1 MKELFKDSTSW
12 NFDAFGLVDV
22 PSLAVMIFRVTEVE
36 GNASVFDIKYWI
48 QIQRIAH
55 GLDSV
60 FVFHEGK
67 KYGELDKG
75 TRGDSGYFVLT
86 LACMVVYSVAVTAGG
101 DAVSTR
107 ALLACGGILAAGLG
121 IIGSFGFLSV
131 LGLRFVNFVGI
142 MPFLVIGIGV
152 DDMFLLMSAWA
163 ESQNERGLD
172 VPGRV
177 GSTFAKAGVGIT
189 ITSLTDFLAFLIG
202 FTSEFIAVRHFCVFT
217 GVAVLLCY
225 FANATLFGACLA
237 LHGQRVYS
245 GDFSDESPCE
255 KLPRVLLP
263 RLILN
268 PIFKLL
274 LCISFVVYLVYSI
287 IGLMN
292 LETGMRYMDLVLE
305 SSYYYTFS
313 GWDMEYFGQRLAV
326 AFAVD
331 GEVDYRLEP
340 FIDGVKQFLSQNN
353 NSILLNDVKFNEQNT
368 SITASRCYVMTQN
381 VVNPFKQAEIMLDLR
396 DLADSWG
403 LPVFVYQP
411 TVGTAV
417 AVMAIVTFAFLPQP
431 LMVLLVT
438 LNILAI
444 MTGVFGS
451 MYYLDITFS
460 GMSMIHLLMSI
471 GFSVDFSAH
480 ICAAYLMSDAV
491 TRKERAEYAI
501 VHASGP
507 IFNGGTSSLLGVA
520 MLLFSESYFFV
531 TFFQIMSIVIIA
543 GAWHAVFVMPV
554 VLSFIGPENTHLANT
569 VSPAP
574 GPALPK
580 GGGEP
585 LPDLLQNRN
594 KSCNIDNNLADSEPA
609 LAKED
614 GDKDSNDV
622 HRQTNSEDGAPHTEG
637 VALMLAPEAQRALI
651 GWEPVNSRIIT
662 AKFITKKKDIKL
674 NIIQCYAPT
683 NDAEEE
689 KKDDFYQQLQT
700 VIDRGGAKD
709 MTILMG
715 DFNAK
720 IGSDNTGYE
729 DTMGTHGLGQMNE
742 NGERFADFCALNQL
756 VIGGSIFPHKRIH
769 KATWRSPDHVTENQT
784 DHICI
789 SRKIRRSWRDVRVM
803 RGADVS
809 SDHHLLATTLRLRL
823 KRHTNANST
832 RTRYNVGLL
841 RNTDT
846 QAAFRISLSNRFQPL
861 QDLIEDSEMDIETQW
876 EHSKKL
882 WHDTCE
888 EVLGKRKTQHK
899 EWISADTIQ
908 KLEVR
913 KEKKTALNTSRT
925 RRAKAKA
932 QEEYT
937 AADREVKRS
946 TRKDKRDYIDNLASQ
961 AEEAARQGNLKDL
974 YQVTKKL
981 AGKFQQ
987 TDKPVKDKNGHPLTT
1002 TEEQLKRWA
1011 EHFRE
1016 LLNRPIPETPPDI
1029 PPAETELPINCDK
1042 PSKAEIRKAIM
1053 TLRNGKAAGPDEIP
1067 AEAIKA
1073 DTETA
1078 VNMLH
1083 SLFSKIWEKEE
1094 VPAQWKEGIVI
1105 KLPKKGDLRDCS
1117 NYRGIMLLSVPGKVL
1132 NRILLE
1138 RMREAVDPMLRDQQ
1152 AGFRRNR
1159 SCADQIASLRI
1170 IVEQSLEWNSPL
1182 YINFIDYEKAFD
1194 SVDREVL
1201 WKLLRHYGVPGKIIS
1216 LIQCTY
1222 QDMSCRIAH
1231 AGQLSE
1237 SFEVKTGVRQ
1247 GCLLSPFLFLLVID
1261 WIMKTTT
1268 AGRKNGIQ
1276 WTLWTQLD
1284 DLDFAD
1290 DLALLSHSHSQMQDK
1305 TTCLEATSAGTGL
1318 KINRKKTELMKIN
1331 TTANTP
1337 VTVGGEPIREVES
1350 FVYLGSV
1357 VDGQG
1362 GTDRDV
1368 TARIGKARAA
1378 MVMLK
1383 NVWASKVVSIR
1394 TKLRIFNSNVK
1405 SVLLYGCETWRTTK
1419 TMQQKIQTFLNT
1431 CLRRIFNIRWPEK
1444 IRNEELWER
1453 AGQEPVA
1460 KQILR
1465 RKWGWIGHTLRKPAS
1480 STTRQALTWNPQ
1492 GKRKRGRPRNS
1503 WRRDTEAE
1511 LFLHV
1516 YSPPNKQIQ
1525 LDSITVDAHS
1535 RIATGDFNSHSPSW
1549 GYQDLNKK
1557 EEDHE
1562 NWTISNQLILIN
1574 KPEDPPTY
1582 YSRTWRTTSTPD
1594 LAFATDDLHSI
1605 AQREVCDQLGGSDHR
1620 PVIITIQRQL
1630 EIHPSRLPA
1639 SWNYKKANWDLFKQ
1653 EADRRTSSLTLSR
1666 QDINKNAKAFNQAVL
1681 KAAQAA
1687 IPRGRRKNYRP
1698 YWSPEL
1704 NSLQK
1709 TVNEARDAMES
1720 SPTDKNVEAH
1730 NRARALFTKEKLQAT
1745 RRS

>member
-1 MKELFKDSTSW
+1 
-12 NFDAFGLVDV
+12 
-22 PSLAVMIFRVTEVE
+22 
-36 GNASVFDIKYWI
+36 
-48 QIQRIAH
+48 
-55 GLDSV
+55 
-60 FVFHEGK
+60 
-67 KYGELDKG
+67 
-75 TRGDSGYFVLT
+75 
-86 LACMVVYSVAVTAGG
+86 
-101 DAVSTR
+101 
-107 ALLACGGILAAGLG
+107 
-121 IIGSFGFLSV
+121 
-131 LGLRFVNFVGI
+131 
-142 MPFLVIGIGV
+142 
-152 DDMFLLMSAWA
+152 
-163 ESQNERGLD
+163 
-172 VPGRV
+172 
-177 GSTFAKAGVGIT
+177 
-189 ITSLTDFLAFLIG
+189 
-202 FTSEFIAVRHFCVFT
+202 
-217 GVAVLLCY
+217 
-225 FANATLFGACLA
+225 
-237 LHGQRVYS
+237 
-245 GDFSDESPCE
+245 
-255 KLPRVLLP
+255 
-263 RLILN
+263 
-268 PIFKLL
+268 
-274 LCISFVVYLVYSI
+274 
-287 IGLMN
+287 
-292 LETGMRYMDLVLE
+292 
-305 SSYYYTFS
+305 
-313 GWDMEYFGQRLAV
+313 
-326 AFAVD
+326 
-331 GEVDYRLEP
+331 
-340 FIDGVKQFLSQNN
+340 
-353 NSILLNDVKFNEQNT
+353 
-368 SITASRCYVMTQN
+368 
-381 VVNPFKQAEIMLDLR
+381 
-396 DLADSWG
+396 
-403 LPVFVYQP
+403 
-411 TVGTAV
+411 
-417 AVMAIVTFAFLPQP
+417 
-431 LMVLLVT
+431 
-438 LNILAI
+438 
-444 MTGVFGS
+444 
-451 MYYLDITFS
+451 
-460 GMSMIHLLMSI
+460 
-471 GFSVDFSAH
+471 
-480 ICAAYLMSDAV
+480 
-491 TRKERAEYAI
+491 
-501 VHASGP
+501 
-507 IFNGGTSSLLGVA
+507 
-520 MLLFSESYFFV
+520 
-531 TFFQIMSIVIIA
+531 
-543 GAWHAVFVMPV
+543 
-554 VLSFIGPENTHLANT
+554 
-569 VSPAP
+569 
-574 GPALPK
+574 
-580 GGGEP
+580 
-585 LPDLLQNRN
+585 
-594 KSCNIDNNLADSEPA
+594 
-609 LAKED
+609 
-614 GDKDSNDV
+614 
-622 HRQTNSEDGAPHTEG
+622 
-637 VALMLAPEAQRALI
+637 MLAPEAQRALI

-756 VIGGSIFPHKRIH
+756 
-769 KATWRSPDHVTENQT
+769 
-784 DHICI
+784 
-789 SRKIRRSWRDVRVM
+789 
-803 RGADVS
+803 
-809 SDHHLLATTLRLRL
+809 
-823 KRHTNANST
+823 
-832 RTRYNVGLL
+832 
-841 RNTDT
+841 
-846 QAAFRISLSNRFQPL
+846 
-861 QDLIEDSEMDIETQW
+861 
-876 EHSKKL
+876 
-882 WHDTCE
+882 
-888 EVLGKRKTQHK
+888 
-899 EWISADTIQ
+899 

-961 AEEAARQGNLKDL
+961 AEDAARQGNLKDL
-974 YQVTKKL
+974 YQ
-981 AGKFQQ
+981 
-987 TDKPVKDKNGHPLTT
+987 
-1002 TEEQLKRWA
+1002 
-1011 EHFRE
+1011 
-1016 LLNRPIPETPPDI
+1016 DI

-1094 VPAQWKEGIVI
+1094 
-1105 KLPKKGDLRDCS
+1105 L
-1117 NYRGIMLLSVPGKVL
+1117 PGKVL

-1159 SCADQIASLRI
+1159 SCADQIASLLI

-1194 SVDREVL
+1194 SVDREAL

-1383 NVWASKVVSIR
+1383 NVWASKV
-1394 TKLRIFNSNVK
+1394 
-1405 SVLLYGCETWRTTK
+1405 
-1419 TMQQKIQTFLNT
+1419 QKIQTFLNT

-1511 LFLHV
+1511 LCLYTEVHE
-1516 YSPPNKQIQ
+1516 
-1525 LDSITVDAHS
+1525 
-1535 RIATGDFNSHSPSW
+1535 
-1549 GYQDLNKK
+1549 K
-1557 EEDHE
+1557 EQND
-1562 NWTISNQLILIN
+1562 
-1574 KPEDPPTY
+1574 Y
-1582 YSRTWRTTSTPD
+1582 Y
-1594 LAFATDDLHSI
+1594 L
-1605 AQREVCDQLGGSDHR
+1605 
-1620 PVIITIQRQL
+1620 
-1630 EIHPSRLPA
+1630 
-1639 SWNYKKANWDLFKQ
+1639 
-1653 EADRRTSSLTLSR
+1653 LT
-1666 QDINKNAKAFNQAVL
+1666 K
-1681 KAAQAA
+1681 
-1687 IPRGRRKNYRP
+1687 
-1698 YWSPEL
+1698 
-1704 NSLQK
+1704 
-1709 TVNEARDAMES
+1709 
-1720 SPTDKNVEAH
+1720 
-1730 NRARALFTKEKLQAT
+1730 
-1745 RRS
+1745 

>member
-1 MKELFKDSTSW
+1 MKNYK
-12 NFDAFGLVDV
+12 
-22 PSLAVMIFRVTEVE
+22 
-36 GNASVFDIKYWI
+36 
-48 QIQRIAH
+48 
-55 GLDSV
+55 
-60 FVFHEGK
+60 
-67 KYGELDKG
+67 
-75 TRGDSGYFVLT
+75 
-86 LACMVVYSVAVTAGG
+86 
-101 DAVSTR
+101 
-107 ALLACGGILAAGLG
+107 
-121 IIGSFGFLSV
+121 IGV
-131 LGLRFVNFVGI
+131 LGLSETRWLQTGQLRFSSGEQ
-142 MPFLVIGIGV
+142 
-152 DDMFLLMSAWA
+152 LL
-163 ESQNERGLD
+163 
-172 VPGRV
+172 
-177 GSTFAKAGVGIT
+177 
-189 ITSLTDFLAFLIG
+189 
-202 FTSEFIAVRHFCVFT
+202 
-217 GVAVLLCY
+217 
-225 FANATLFGACLA
+225 
-237 LHGQRVYS
+237 YS
-245 GDFSDESPCE
+245 GH
-255 KLPRVLLP
+255 
-263 RLILN
+263 
-268 PIFKLL
+268 
-274 LCISFVVYLVYSI
+274 
-287 IGLMN
+287 
-292 LETGMRYMDLVLE
+292 T
-305 SSYYYTFS
+305 
-313 GWDMEYFGQRLAV
+313 
-326 AFAVD
+326 
-331 GEVDYRLEP
+331 
-340 FIDGVKQFLSQNN
+340 
-353 NSILLNDVKFNEQNT
+353 
-368 SITASRCYVMTQN
+368 
-381 VVNPFKQAEIMLDLR
+381 
-396 DLADSWG
+396 
-403 LPVFVYQP
+403 
-411 TVGTAV
+411 
-417 AVMAIVTFAFLPQP
+417 
-431 LMVLLVT
+431 
-438 LNILAI
+438 
-444 MTGVFGS
+444 
-451 MYYLDITFS
+451 
-460 GMSMIHLLMSI
+460 
-471 GFSVDFSAH
+471 
-480 ICAAYLMSDAV
+480 
-491 TRKERAEYAI
+491 
-501 VHASGP
+501 
-507 IFNGGTSSLLGVA
+507 
-520 MLLFSESYFFV
+520 
-531 TFFQIMSIVIIA
+531 
-543 GAWHAVFVMPV
+543 
-554 VLSFIGPENTHLANT
+554 
-569 VSPAP
+569 
-574 GPALPK
+574 
-580 GGGEP
+580 
-585 LPDLLQNRN
+585 
-594 KSCNIDNNLADSEPA
+594 
-609 LAKED
+609 
-614 GDKDSNDV
+614 
-622 HRQTNSEDGAPHTEG
+622 EDGAPHTEG

-769 KATWRSPDHVTENQT
+769 KATWRSPDHVTENQI

-789 SRKIRRSWRDVRVM
+789 SRKFRRSWRDVRVM

-961 AEEAARQGNLKDL
+961 AEEAAGQGNLKDL

-1194 SVDREVL
+1194 SVDREAL

-1511 LFLHV
+1511 LC
-1516 YSPPNKQIQ
+1516 KQG
-1525 LDSITVDAHS
+1525 T
-1535 RIATGDFNSHSPSW
+1535 
-1549 GYQDLNKK
+1549 
-1557 EEDHE
+1557 
-1562 NWTISNQLILIN
+1562 NWTGVARLAQNRVTPPSQMKLSAAMSVNVSVAFEN
-1574 KPEDPPTY
+1574 KV
-1582 YSRTWRTTSTPD
+1582 TPD
-1594 LAFATDDLHSI
+1594 YYCLLKSFDVMQRGVFVVYRNTEFDVECTRRRMGTRSSVFLPTGTLVTVTGSDVDGVVNLEIRPSALDLGRTQGLCGIFDYDQENDLTSRYGYTVPLSQLSGNREPNDFSVSWLQRHGQQIVVSHRPKPDKSLTDNLVWAKPNLQTIQETCGTNLATDSNSWQDANPDDPSVEPSLNYNI
-1605 AQREVCDQLGGSDHR
+1605 LNTLCPNNFEGGGKS
-1620 PVIITIQRQL
+1620 
-1630 EIHPSRLPA
+1630 E
-1639 SWNYKKANWDLFKQ
+1639 
-1653 EADRRTSSLTLSR
+1653 
-1666 QDINKNAKAFNQAVL
+1666 
-1681 KAAQAA
+1681 
-1687 IPRGRRKNYRP
+1687 
-1698 YWSPEL
+1698 
-1704 NSLQK
+1704 
-1709 TVNEARDAMES
+1709 
-1720 SPTDKNVEAH
+1720 
-1730 NRARALFTKEKLQAT
+1730 
-1745 RRS
+1745 

>member
-1 MKELFKDSTSW
+1 MKNYK
-12 NFDAFGLVDV
+12 
-22 PSLAVMIFRVTEVE
+22 
-36 GNASVFDIKYWI
+36 
-48 QIQRIAH
+48 
-55 GLDSV
+55 
-60 FVFHEGK
+60 
-67 KYGELDKG
+67 
-75 TRGDSGYFVLT
+75 
-86 LACMVVYSVAVTAGG
+86 
-101 DAVSTR
+101 
-107 ALLACGGILAAGLG
+107 
-121 IIGSFGFLSV
+121 IGV
-131 LGLRFVNFVGI
+131 LGLSETRWLQTGQLRFSSGEQ
-142 MPFLVIGIGV
+142 
-152 DDMFLLMSAWA
+152 LL
-163 ESQNERGLD
+163 
-172 VPGRV
+172 
-177 GSTFAKAGVGIT
+177 
-189 ITSLTDFLAFLIG
+189 
-202 FTSEFIAVRHFCVFT
+202 
-217 GVAVLLCY
+217 
-225 FANATLFGACLA
+225 
-237 LHGQRVYS
+237 YS
-245 GDFSDESPCE
+245 GH
-255 KLPRVLLP
+255 
-263 RLILN
+263 
-268 PIFKLL
+268 
-274 LCISFVVYLVYSI
+274 
-287 IGLMN
+287 
-292 LETGMRYMDLVLE
+292 T
-305 SSYYYTFS
+305 
-313 GWDMEYFGQRLAV
+313 
-326 AFAVD
+326 
-331 GEVDYRLEP
+331 
-340 FIDGVKQFLSQNN
+340 
-353 NSILLNDVKFNEQNT
+353 
-368 SITASRCYVMTQN
+368 
-381 VVNPFKQAEIMLDLR
+381 
-396 DLADSWG
+396 
-403 LPVFVYQP
+403 
-411 TVGTAV
+411 
-417 AVMAIVTFAFLPQP
+417 
-431 LMVLLVT
+431 
-438 LNILAI
+438 
-444 MTGVFGS
+444 
-451 MYYLDITFS
+451 
-460 GMSMIHLLMSI
+460 
-471 GFSVDFSAH
+471 
-480 ICAAYLMSDAV
+480 
-491 TRKERAEYAI
+491 
-501 VHASGP
+501 
-507 IFNGGTSSLLGVA
+507 
-520 MLLFSESYFFV
+520 
-531 TFFQIMSIVIIA
+531 
-543 GAWHAVFVMPV
+543 
-554 VLSFIGPENTHLANT
+554 
-569 VSPAP
+569 
-574 GPALPK
+574 
-580 GGGEP
+580 
-585 LPDLLQNRN
+585 
-594 KSCNIDNNLADSEPA
+594 
-609 LAKED
+609 
-614 GDKDSNDV
+614 
-622 HRQTNSEDGAPHTEG
+622 EDGAPHTEG

-729 DTMGTHGLGQMNE
+729 NTMGTHGLGQMNE

-756 VIGGSIFPHKRIH
+756 VIGGSIFPHKHIH
-769 KATWRSPDHVTENQT
+769 KATWRSPDHVTENQI

-789 SRKIRRSWRDVRVM
+789 SRKFRRSWRDVRVM
-803 RGADVS
+803 R
-809 SDHHLLATTLRLRL
+809 
-823 KRHTNANST
+823 
-832 RTRYNVGLL
+832 
-841 RNTDT
+841 
-846 QAAFRISLSNRFQPL
+846 
-861 QDLIEDSEMDIETQW
+861 
-876 EHSKKL
+876 
-882 WHDTCE
+882 
-888 EVLGKRKTQHK
+888 
-899 EWISADTIQ
+899 
-908 KLEVR
+908 
-913 KEKKTALNTSRT
+913 
-925 RRAKAKA
+925 
-932 QEEYT
+932 
-937 AADREVKRS
+937 ADREVKRS
-946 TRKDKRDYIDNLASQ
+946 TRKDKRDYIDNLANQ
-961 AEEAARQGNLKDL
+961 AEEAAGQGNLKDL
-974 YQVTKKL
+974 YQVTKKF

-1105 KLPKKGDLRDCS
+1105 KLPKKGDLRDCN

-1194 SVDREVL
+1194 SVDREAL

-1222 QDMSCRIAH
+1222 KDMSCRIAH

-1268 AGRKNGIQ
+1268 TGRKNGIQ

-1290 DLALLSHSHSQMQDK
+1290 DLALLSHSHSQIKDK

-1318 KINRKKTELMKIN
+1318 KINRRKTELMKIN

-1337 VTVGGEPIREVES
+1337 VTVGGESIREVES

-1383 NVWASKVVSIR
+1383 NIWASKVVSIR

-1453 AGQEPVA
+1453 AGQEPAA

-1511 LFLHV
+1511 L
-1516 YSPPNKQIQ
+1516 YKQG
-1525 LDSITVDAHS
+1525 T
-1535 RIATGDFNSHSPSW
+1535 
-1549 GYQDLNKK
+1549 
-1557 EEDHE
+1557 
-1562 NWTISNQLILIN
+1562 NWTGVARLAQNRVRWRRVVDGLCS
-1574 KPEDPPTY
+1574 
-1582 YSRTWRTTSTPD
+1582 TWSQGP
-1594 LAFATDDLHSI
+1594 
-1605 AQREVCDQLGGSDHR
+1605 
-1620 PVIITIQRQL
+1620 
-1630 EIHPSRLPA
+1630 
-1639 SWNYKKANWDLFKQ
+1639 K
-1653 EADRRTSSLTLSR
+1653 
-1666 QDINKNAKAFNQAVL
+1666 
-1681 KAAQAA
+1681 
-1687 IPRGRRKNYRP
+1687 
-1698 YWSPEL
+1698 
-1704 NSLQK
+1704 
-1709 TVNEARDAMES
+1709 
-1720 SPTDKNVEAH
+1720 
-1730 NRARALFTKEKLQAT
+1730 
-1745 RRS
+1745 

>member
-1 MKELFKDSTSW
+1 MKNYK
-12 NFDAFGLVDV
+12 
-22 PSLAVMIFRVTEVE
+22 
-36 GNASVFDIKYWI
+36 
-48 QIQRIAH
+48 
-55 GLDSV
+55 
-60 FVFHEGK
+60 
-67 KYGELDKG
+67 
-75 TRGDSGYFVLT
+75 
-86 LACMVVYSVAVTAGG
+86 
-101 DAVSTR
+101 
-107 ALLACGGILAAGLG
+107 
-121 IIGSFGFLSV
+121 IGV
-131 LGLRFVNFVGI
+131 LGLSETRWLQSGQLRFSSGEQ
-142 MPFLVIGIGV
+142 
-152 DDMFLLMSAWA
+152 LL
-163 ESQNERGLD
+163 
-172 VPGRV
+172 
-177 GSTFAKAGVGIT
+177 
-189 ITSLTDFLAFLIG
+189 
-202 FTSEFIAVRHFCVFT
+202 
-217 GVAVLLCY
+217 
-225 FANATLFGACLA
+225 
-237 LHGQRVYS
+237 YS
-245 GDFSDESPCE
+245 GH
-255 KLPRVLLP
+255 
-263 RLILN
+263 
-268 PIFKLL
+268 
-274 LCISFVVYLVYSI
+274 
-287 IGLMN
+287 
-292 LETGMRYMDLVLE
+292 T
-305 SSYYYTFS
+305 
-313 GWDMEYFGQRLAV
+313 
-326 AFAVD
+326 
-331 GEVDYRLEP
+331 
-340 FIDGVKQFLSQNN
+340 
-353 NSILLNDVKFNEQNT
+353 
-368 SITASRCYVMTQN
+368 
-381 VVNPFKQAEIMLDLR
+381 
-396 DLADSWG
+396 
-403 LPVFVYQP
+403 
-411 TVGTAV
+411 
-417 AVMAIVTFAFLPQP
+417 
-431 LMVLLVT
+431 
-438 LNILAI
+438 
-444 MTGVFGS
+444 
-451 MYYLDITFS
+451 
-460 GMSMIHLLMSI
+460 
-471 GFSVDFSAH
+471 
-480 ICAAYLMSDAV
+480 
-491 TRKERAEYAI
+491 
-501 VHASGP
+501 
-507 IFNGGTSSLLGVA
+507 
-520 MLLFSESYFFV
+520 
-531 TFFQIMSIVIIA
+531 
-543 GAWHAVFVMPV
+543 
-554 VLSFIGPENTHLANT
+554 
-569 VSPAP
+569 
-574 GPALPK
+574 
-580 GGGEP
+580 
-585 LPDLLQNRN
+585 
-594 KSCNIDNNLADSEPA
+594 
-609 LAKED
+609 
-614 GDKDSNDV
+614 
-622 HRQTNSEDGAPHTEG
+622 EDGAPHTEG

-769 KATWRSPDHVTENQT
+769 KATWRSPDHVTENQI

-789 SRKIRRSWRDVRVM
+789 SRKFRRSWRDVRVM

-809 SDHHLLATTLRLRL
+809 SDHHLLATALRLRL

-832 RTRYNVGLL
+832 RTR
-841 RNTDT
+841 
-846 QAAFRISLSNRFQPL
+846 S
-861 QDLIEDSEMDIETQW
+861 W
-876 EHSKKL
+876 KL
-882 WHDTCE
+882 
-888 EVLGKRKTQHK
+888 G
-899 EWISADTIQ
+899 
-908 KLEVR
+908 

-981 AGKFQQ
+981 MGKFQQ

-1194 SVDREVL
+1194 SVDREAL

-1222 QDMSCRIAH
+1222 QDMSCRIAY

-1511 LFLHV
+1511 LC
-1516 YSPPNKQIQ
+1516 KQG
-1525 LDSITVDAHS
+1525 TNWTGVA
-1535 RIATGDFNSHSPSW
+1535 RIAQNRVRWRRVVDGLCS
-1549 GYQDLNKK
+1549 
-1557 EEDHE
+1557 
-1562 NWTISNQLILIN
+1562 
-1574 KPEDPPTY
+1574 
-1582 YSRTWRTTSTPD
+1582 TWSQGP
-1594 LAFATDDLHSI
+1594 
-1605 AQREVCDQLGGSDHR
+1605 
-1620 PVIITIQRQL
+1620 
-1630 EIHPSRLPA
+1630 
-1639 SWNYKKANWDLFKQ
+1639 K
-1653 EADRRTSSLTLSR
+1653 
-1666 QDINKNAKAFNQAVL
+1666 
-1681 KAAQAA
+1681 
-1687 IPRGRRKNYRP
+1687 
-1698 YWSPEL
+1698 
-1704 NSLQK
+1704 
-1709 TVNEARDAMES
+1709 
-1720 SPTDKNVEAH
+1720 
-1730 NRARALFTKEKLQAT
+1730 
-1745 RRS
+1745 

>member
-1 MKELFKDSTSW
+1 MKNYK
-12 NFDAFGLVDV
+12 
-22 PSLAVMIFRVTEVE
+22 
-36 GNASVFDIKYWI
+36 
-48 QIQRIAH
+48 
-55 GLDSV
+55 
-60 FVFHEGK
+60 
-67 KYGELDKG
+67 
-75 TRGDSGYFVLT
+75 
-86 LACMVVYSVAVTAGG
+86 
-101 DAVSTR
+101 
-107 ALLACGGILAAGLG
+107 
-121 IIGSFGFLSV
+121 IGV
-131 LGLRFVNFVGI
+131 LGLSETRWLQTGQLRFSSGEQ
-142 MPFLVIGIGV
+142 
-152 DDMFLLMSAWA
+152 LL
-163 ESQNERGLD
+163 
-172 VPGRV
+172 
-177 GSTFAKAGVGIT
+177 
-189 ITSLTDFLAFLIG
+189 
-202 FTSEFIAVRHFCVFT
+202 
-217 GVAVLLCY
+217 
-225 FANATLFGACLA
+225 
-237 LHGQRVYS
+237 YS
-245 GDFSDESPCE
+245 GH
-255 KLPRVLLP
+255 
-263 RLILN
+263 
-268 PIFKLL
+268 
-274 LCISFVVYLVYSI
+274 
-287 IGLMN
+287 
-292 LETGMRYMDLVLE
+292 T
-305 SSYYYTFS
+305 
-313 GWDMEYFGQRLAV
+313 
-326 AFAVD
+326 
-331 GEVDYRLEP
+331 
-340 FIDGVKQFLSQNN
+340 
-353 NSILLNDVKFNEQNT
+353 
-368 SITASRCYVMTQN
+368 
-381 VVNPFKQAEIMLDLR
+381 
-396 DLADSWG
+396 
-403 LPVFVYQP
+403 
-411 TVGTAV
+411 
-417 AVMAIVTFAFLPQP
+417 
-431 LMVLLVT
+431 
-438 LNILAI
+438 
-444 MTGVFGS
+444 
-451 MYYLDITFS
+451 
-460 GMSMIHLLMSI
+460 
-471 GFSVDFSAH
+471 
-480 ICAAYLMSDAV
+480 
-491 TRKERAEYAI
+491 
-501 VHASGP
+501 
-507 IFNGGTSSLLGVA
+507 
-520 MLLFSESYFFV
+520 
-531 TFFQIMSIVIIA
+531 
-543 GAWHAVFVMPV
+543 
-554 VLSFIGPENTHLANT
+554 
-569 VSPAP
+569 
-574 GPALPK
+574 
-580 GGGEP
+580 
-585 LPDLLQNRN
+585 
-594 KSCNIDNNLADSEPA
+594 
-609 LAKED
+609 
-614 GDKDSNDV
+614 
-622 HRQTNSEDGAPHTEG
+622 EDGAPHTEG

-689 KKDDFYQQLQT
+689 KKDEFYQQLQT

-769 KATWRSPDHVTENQT
+769 KATWRSPDHVTENQI

-789 SRKIRRSWRDVRVM
+789 SRKFRRSWRDVRVM

-1194 SVDREVL
+1194 SVDREAL

-1337 VTVGGEPIREVES
+1337 VTVGGEPIREEES

-1511 LFLHV
+1511 LLAVKGEYLDPHCDGKQVIVHLFEWKWTDIAAECERFLGPWGFCGV
-1516 YSPPNKQIQ
+1516 QVSPPHEHVVITTPPAPWWQRYQPVSYKLVSRIYADVVVNHMAGAEQSGRGSGGTSFDGSTLSYPGVPYSAQNFNPRSKCPSGDGHVNNYGDPNNVRNCYLLSLTDLDQSQDYVRGKIVDYYNSMLDLGVAGFRVDASKHMWPQDLAAIQGATKDTQFGGKPFYMHEVIDQNDGAIKVNEYYNLGRVTEFRYCQKITEGVHNFGALSAVVDYGVMSSYSFGDNSDQGPPHNADYSTADVPINSDGSCGGGWVCEHRWPSIRGMALFRTAAAGTDVHNYYNQNDVVAFSRGNKAFFAMGKRGFDQTFQTGLPAGQYCDLISNCAQ
-1525 LDSITVDAHS
+1525 KITVDGSGNAHAS
-1535 RIATGDFNSHSPSW
+1535 PADNQDPVVAIIA
-1549 GYQDLNKK
+1549 
-1557 EEDHE
+1557 
-1562 NWTISNQLILIN
+1562 
-1574 KPEDPPTY
+1574 
-1582 YSRTWRTTSTPD
+1582 
-1594 LAFATDDLHSI
+1594 A
-1605 AQREVCDQLGGSDHR
+1605 R
-1620 PVIITIQRQL
+1620 PV
-1630 EIHPSRLPA
+1630 
-1639 SWNYKKANWDLFKQ
+1639 LFK
-1653 EADRRTSSLTLSR
+1653 T
-1666 QDINKNAKAFNQAVL
+1666 
-1681 KAAQAA
+1681 
-1687 IPRGRRKNYRP
+1687 
-1698 YWSPEL
+1698 EL
-1704 NSLQK
+1704 
-1709 TVNEARDAMES
+1709 
-1720 SPTDKNVEAH
+1720 
-1730 NRARALFTKEKLQAT
+1730 
-1745 RRS
+1745 

>member
-1 MKELFKDSTSW
+1 
-12 NFDAFGLVDV
+12 
-22 PSLAVMIFRVTEVE
+22 
-36 GNASVFDIKYWI
+36 
-48 QIQRIAH
+48 
-55 GLDSV
+55 
-60 FVFHEGK
+60 
-67 KYGELDKG
+67 
-75 TRGDSGYFVLT
+75 
-86 LACMVVYSVAVTAGG
+86 
-101 DAVSTR
+101 
-107 ALLACGGILAAGLG
+107 
-121 IIGSFGFLSV
+121 
-131 LGLRFVNFVGI
+131 
-142 MPFLVIGIGV
+142 
-152 DDMFLLMSAWA
+152 
-163 ESQNERGLD
+163 
-172 VPGRV
+172 
-177 GSTFAKAGVGIT
+177 
-189 ITSLTDFLAFLIG
+189 
-202 FTSEFIAVRHFCVFT
+202 
-217 GVAVLLCY
+217 
-225 FANATLFGACLA
+225 
-237 LHGQRVYS
+237 
-245 GDFSDESPCE
+245 
-255 KLPRVLLP
+255 
-263 RLILN
+263 
-268 PIFKLL
+268 
-274 LCISFVVYLVYSI
+274 
-287 IGLMN
+287 
-292 LETGMRYMDLVLE
+292 
-305 SSYYYTFS
+305 
-313 GWDMEYFGQRLAV
+313 
-326 AFAVD
+326 
-331 GEVDYRLEP
+331 
-340 FIDGVKQFLSQNN
+340 
-353 NSILLNDVKFNEQNT
+353 
-368 SITASRCYVMTQN
+368 
-381 VVNPFKQAEIMLDLR
+381 
-396 DLADSWG
+396 
-403 LPVFVYQP
+403 
-411 TVGTAV
+411 
-417 AVMAIVTFAFLPQP
+417 
-431 LMVLLVT
+431 
-438 LNILAI
+438 
-444 MTGVFGS
+444 
-451 MYYLDITFS
+451 
-460 GMSMIHLLMSI
+460 
-471 GFSVDFSAH
+471 
-480 ICAAYLMSDAV
+480 
-491 TRKERAEYAI
+491 
-501 VHASGP
+501 
-507 IFNGGTSSLLGVA
+507 
-520 MLLFSESYFFV
+520 
-531 TFFQIMSIVIIA
+531 
-543 GAWHAVFVMPV
+543 
-554 VLSFIGPENTHLANT
+554 
-569 VSPAP
+569 
-574 GPALPK
+574 
-580 GGGEP
+580 
-585 LPDLLQNRN
+585 
-594 KSCNIDNNLADSEPA
+594 
-609 LAKED
+609 
-614 GDKDSNDV
+614 
-622 HRQTNSEDGAPHTEG
+622 
-637 VALMLAPEAQRALI
+637 MLAPEAQRALI

-700 VIDRGGAKD
+700 
-709 MTILMG
+709 
-715 DFNAK
+715 
-720 IGSDNTGYE
+720 
-729 DTMGTHGLGQMNE
+729 
-742 NGERFADFCALNQL
+742 L

-769 KATWRSPDHVTENQT
+769 KATWRSPDHVTENQI

-789 SRKIRRSWRDVRVM
+789 SRKFRRSWRDVRVM

-823 KRHTNANST
+823 KRHTNANNT

-841 RNTDT
+841 RNTET

-861 QDLIEDSEMDIETQW
+861 QDLIEDSGMDIETQW

-913 KEKKTALNTSRT
+913 KKKKTALNTSRT

-946 TRKDKRDYIDNLASQ
+946 TRKDKRDYIDNLANQ
-961 AEEAARQGNLKDL
+961 AEEAAGQGNLKDL

-987 TDKPVKDKNGHPLTT
+987 TDKPTSRQLRQNYPSTATSPL
-1002 TEEQLKRWA
+1002 R
-1011 EHFRE
+1011 R
-1016 LLNRPIPETPPDI
+1016 R
-1029 PPAETELPINCDK
+1029 
-1042 PSKAEIRKAIM
+1042 SGKAIM

-1138 RMREAVDPMLRDQQ
+1138 RMREAVNPMLRDQQ

-1194 SVDREVL
+1194 SVDREAL

-1222 QDMSCRIAH
+1222 KDMSCRIAH

-1268 AGRKNGIQ
+1268 TGRKNGIQ
-1276 WTLWTQLD
+1276 WTLWAQLD

-1318 KINRKKTELMKIN
+1318 KISRRKTELMKIN

-1383 NVWASKVVSIR
+1383 NIWASKVVSIR
-1394 TKLRIFNSNVK
+1394 TKLRIYNSNVK

-1453 AGQEPVA
+1453 AGQEPAA

-1511 LFLHV
+1511 L
-1516 YSPPNKQIQ
+1516 YKQG
-1525 LDSITVDAHS
+1525 T
-1535 RIATGDFNSHSPSW
+1535 
-1549 GYQDLNKK
+1549 
-1557 EEDHE
+1557 
-1562 NWTISNQLILIN
+1562 NWTGVARIVQNRVRWRRVVDGLCS
-1574 KPEDPPTY
+1574 
-1582 YSRTWRTTSTPD
+1582 TWSQGP
-1594 LAFATDDLHSI
+1594 
-1605 AQREVCDQLGGSDHR
+1605 
-1620 PVIITIQRQL
+1620 
-1630 EIHPSRLPA
+1630 
-1639 SWNYKKANWDLFKQ
+1639 K
-1653 EADRRTSSLTLSR
+1653 
-1666 QDINKNAKAFNQAVL
+1666 
-1681 KAAQAA
+1681 
-1687 IPRGRRKNYRP
+1687 
-1698 YWSPEL
+1698 
-1704 NSLQK
+1704 
-1709 TVNEARDAMES
+1709 
-1720 SPTDKNVEAH
+1720 
-1730 NRARALFTKEKLQAT
+1730 
-1745 RRS
+1745 